1 MKKSSFLLA
10 AMLAA
15 VIGTGFAPAFTSTA
29 FAQQAAE
36 EKNRTTVRPEF
47 MKAIP
52 ELQKLLDEKSMQK
65 LKKS

>member
-36 EKNRTTVRPEF
+36 EKNRTQRSSGIHESHP
-47 MKAIP
+47 
-52 ELQKLLDEKSMQK
+52 
-65 LKKS
+65 

>member
-36 EKNRTTVRPEF
+36 EKNRTQPFVRN
-47 MKAIP
+47 
-52 ELQKLLDEKSMQK
+52 S
-65 LKKS
+65 